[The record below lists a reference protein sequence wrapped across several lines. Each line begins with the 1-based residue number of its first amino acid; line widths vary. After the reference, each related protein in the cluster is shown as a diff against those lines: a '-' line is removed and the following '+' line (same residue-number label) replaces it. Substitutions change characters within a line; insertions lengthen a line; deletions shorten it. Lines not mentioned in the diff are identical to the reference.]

1 MDLSQS
7 AAALLIIAVVAAF
20 FTASAIWRSFLDR
33 DTDVSGRILR
43 PERAGEVAQP
53 LRVEGE
59 LSSVPRGHH
68 VWLALE
74 VRGLLYPLEPE
85 LHGGDGHFAFG
96 ASSESPEEPFS
107 LVLMLVGTKGQRA
120 IEYWLLEGGLGEGF
134 PGFDRIPGASELDRV
149 QGLVPG
155 RDSEAA
161 AAESRLAPPS

>member
-1 MDLSQS
+1 MSQS

-20 FTASAIWRSFLDR
+20 FAASAIWRSFLDR

-43 PERAGEVAQP
+43 PGRGGVVTQP

-68 VWLALE
+68 VWLAFE
-74 VRGLLYPLEPE
+74 VRGLLYPVEPE
-85 LHGGDGHFAFG
+85 PHGDDGHFAFD
-96 ASSESPEEPFS
+96 ATSKSPEEPFS

-134 PGFDRIPGASELDRV
+134 PGFDRIPGVSELDRV
-149 QGLVPG
+149 QGLAPD
-155 RDSEAA
+155 RDSEAST
-161 AAESRLAPPS
+161 AESRLAPPS